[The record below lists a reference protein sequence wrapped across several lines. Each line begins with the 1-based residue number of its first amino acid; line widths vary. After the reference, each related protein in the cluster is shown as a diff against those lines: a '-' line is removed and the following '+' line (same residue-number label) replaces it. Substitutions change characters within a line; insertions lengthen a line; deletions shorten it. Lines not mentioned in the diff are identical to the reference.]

1 LNKHIMATFI
11 FDLDGTLADSRY
23 DIAESVN
30 LTLDR
35 LSVPRLPVGQIIT
48 CVGSGVRAL
57 LAKVIVKLGVDMDVT
72 EAEMLFREIYSDH
85 LTEKTVLYDEI
96 GGIFPYLKQKGHSI
110 FVISNKPHRFTER
123 ILSHFDLMQY
133 ITAFYGGDAMPVLKP
148 DRAVFDEMAAAY
160 SLDPSQ
166 TYMIG
171 DSNIDG
177 EFAKNCGIHFILV
190 AYGGFIG
197 ADELSSIRSEY
208 RAETPRDLDAV
219 IRKLCSSDA
228 GL

>member
-1 LNKHIMATFI
+1 MASFI
-11 FDLDGTLADSRY
+11 FDLDGTLVDSRY
-23 DIAESVN
+23 DIADSVN

-35 LSVPRLPVGQIIT
+35 LSIPRLPVGQIIT
-48 CVGSGVRAL
+48 CVGNGVRVL
-57 LAKVIVKLGVDMDVT
+57 LAKVLAKLGVDMDVT

-85 LTEKTVLYDEI
+85 LTEKTALYDGI
-96 GGIFPYLKQKGHSI
+96 GGIFPFLKQNGHSI

-123 ILSHFDLMQY
+123 ILSHFDLLQY

-148 DRAVFDEMAAAY
+148 DRAVFDEMAPAY
-160 SLDPSQ
+160 GLEPSQ

-190 AYGGFIG
+190 AYGGFIS
-197 ADELSSIRSEY
+197 ADELSLINSEY
-208 RAETPRDLDAV
+208 RAETPGELDQI
-219 IRKLCSSDA
+219 IREICSSGRA
-228 GL
+228 